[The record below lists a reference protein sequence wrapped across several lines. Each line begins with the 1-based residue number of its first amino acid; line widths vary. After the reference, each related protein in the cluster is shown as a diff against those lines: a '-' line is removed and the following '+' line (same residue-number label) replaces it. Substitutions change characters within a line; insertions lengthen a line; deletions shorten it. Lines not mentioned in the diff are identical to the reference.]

1 MLNNHTITMSI
12 KLVVFDIAGTTV
24 KDDHDV
30 SKAFQAAL
38 LKSGYQV
45 PLDLINP
52 LMGYEKNQAIRQILR
67 LHEHN
72 DAKITTEL
80 VSQIHKEFVH
90 QMIQHYKTAPGIGP
104 LPNVEETFAA
114 LHDKG
119 IQVGINTGFSRD
131 IADTIVDRLQWRE
144 KGLIDHVVGS
154 DEVELGRPHPYMIQ
168 KMMVDGKIERA
179 KEVAKVGDTE
189 VDVREG
195 QNAGCRYVIGVTTGI
210 FTRQEL
216 EPYNPTHIIDD
227 IADVIDIISK

>member
-1 MLNNHTITMSI
+1 MSI

-38 LKSGYQV
+38 KKSGYEV
-45 PLDLINP
+45 PIELIDP
-52 LMGYEKNQAIRQILR
+52 LMGYEKSLAIRQILR

-80 VSQIHKEFVH
+80 VSKIHNEFVH
-90 QMIQHYKTAPGIGP
+90 QMIEHYKTAKGIEA
-104 LPNVEETFAA
+104 LPNVEETFSR
-114 LHDKG
+114 LHEKG
-119 IQVGINTGFSRD
+119 VQVGINTGFSRD
-131 IADTIVDRLQWRE
+131 IADTIITRLQWRE

-154 DEVELGRPHPYMIQ
+154 DEVEVGRPQPFMIQ
-168 KMMVDGKIERA
+168 KMMLDGNIERPSQ
-179 KEVAKVGDTE
+179 VAKVGDTE

-195 QNAGCRYVIGVTTGI
+195 QNAGCRYVIGITTGT
-210 FTRQEL
+210 FSRQEL

-227 IADVIDIISK
+227 IAQVLEIIEK

>member
-1 MLNNHTITMSI
+1 MSV

-38 LKSGYQV
+38 RKSNYEV
-45 PLDLINP
+45 PLELINP
-52 LMGYEKNQAIRQILR
+52 LMGYEKNMAIKQMLR

-72 DAKITTEL
+72 DAKITNEL
-80 VSQIHKEFVH
+80 VSKIHTEFVK
-90 QMIQHYKTAPGIGP
+90 QMIDYYQSAPNIEP
-104 LPNVEETFAA
+104 LPNVEATLAA
-114 LHDKG
+114 LRAQG
-119 IQVGINTGFSRD
+119 VQVGINTGFSRD
-131 IADTIVDRLQWRE
+131 IADTIIKRLQWKE

-168 KMMVDGKIERA
+168 KMMIAGGIA
-179 KEVAKVGDTE
+179 QSKEVAKVGDTE

-210 FTRQEL
+210 FTREEL

-227 IADVIDIISK
+227 IAQVIDIINN